1 MSKYDPFKHHRRSI
15 RLPNFDYTQAGA
27 YFITI
32 CVQYGECVL
41 GEVVNGVMVLSEWG
55 QIVEAAWWE
64 TGELRDHVALDTHQ
78 VMPNHFHGLLWLLE
92 TPHFVGAQRAAPL
105 QNDAAPLPPPLQEV
119 TGLNINVQPKSL
131 GAVVRGFK
139 SAATNAINQERDA
152 IGAPFWQRNY
162 YDQII
167 RDEAHLTAVRQYILN
182 NPAHW
187 EADKLHP
194 NAPPNKFNEEWRK
207 KGGG

>member
-15 RLPNFDYTQAGA
+15 RLPDYDYTQAGA

-32 CVQYGECVL
+32 CVKYGDCVL

-55 QIVEAAWWE
+55 QLVEAAWWE
-64 TGELRDHVALDTHQ
+64 TGERRDHVALDTHQ

-92 TPHFVGAQRAAPL
+92 TPHLVGAQRV
-105 QNDAAPLPPPLQEV
+105 APLPAN
-119 TGLNINVQPKSL
+119 GLEINVRPKSL

-139 SAATNAINQERDA
+139 SAATNAINQQRDS

-167 RDEAHLTAVRQYILN
+167 RDEAHLTAVRHYILN
-182 NPAHW
+182 NPANW

-194 NAPPNKFNEEWRK
+194 DAPPNQFNEAWQKRN
-207 KGGG
+207 GDG